1 MINQQFNISFDLFKF
16 LQGNPDQICFE
27 SEQGIVKANQFAI
40 MITNF
45 ALHLLAR
52 DVKPRDLIGLDIDDP
67 VIALTM
73 TQAIG
78 AIGAS
83 WIKVSQQSL
92 EAELPIKHII
102 FDTKRMYHGASV
114 HKIDEAWFTKPEVL
128 TNDMQLRGYKDPD
141 DLWMM
146 AQSSGSTGLPK
157 FIPITFRQHWHR
169 VWDMNI
175 NLFELSTRYFFC
187 LFMPLKTSAQYH
199 SIGAIFRKIPVLVGV
214 RPEKIVTY
222 PKLFMLG
229 SMMQTHKFVNLIEE
243 PKIPYDIVS
252 ESTGAAMSKS
262 DMEKFLR
269 YFRKVDS
276 NYGATETTRNYQVRY
291 THPDQYV
298 GDIGEPLLNDIVAE
312 IVDDDDQPVADN
324 VIGNIRLK
332 TTPRHVAGYYMDPE
346 ETALKFRNGWFYP
359 GDLASRDEQG
369 RIFIKGRKNSNMLNL
384 GGVKLDPT
392 AIESLIKEV
401 EGVDD
406 CLVFK
411 NSNLTLDVQL
421 SVFIVCK
428 TDDRQQII
436 DSMPENINRKAGVSH
451 VPKTIYFVRS
461 IPLNDNGKPWR
472 TAAEKIAEKLDPDFQ
487 IFQLTDRHN

>member
-1 MINQQFNISFDLFKF
+1 
-16 LQGNPDQICFE
+16 
-27 SEQGIVKANQFAI
+27 
-40 MITNF
+40 
-45 ALHLLAR
+45 
-52 DVKPRDLIGLDIDDP
+52 
-67 VIALTM
+67 
-73 TQAIG
+73 
-78 AIGAS
+78 
-83 WIKVSQQSL
+83 
-92 EAELPIKHII
+92 
-102 FDTKRMYHGASV
+102 
-114 HKIDEAWFTKPEVL
+114 
-128 TNDMQLRGYKDPD
+128 
-141 DLWMM
+141 
-146 AQSSGSTGLPK
+146 
-157 FIPITFRQHWHR
+157 
-169 VWDMNI
+169 
-175 NLFELSTRYFFC
+175 
-187 LFMPLKTSAQYH
+187 
-199 SIGAIFRKIPVLVGV
+199 
-214 RPEKIVTY
+214 
-222 PKLFMLG
+222 
-229 SMMQTHKFVNLIEE
+229 
-243 PKIPYDIVS
+243 
-252 ESTGAAMSKS
+252 
-262 DMEKFLR
+262 
-269 YFRKVDS
+269 
-276 NYGATETTRNYQVRY
+276 
-291 THPDQYV
+291 V